1 MSKTAFLFVG
11 INKLSFN
18 RNKRKNRNNRIIVDS
33 ERNNKPRLIVSESR
47 HDVNEVNKRFQEIR
61 KSPPL
66 LVHR

>member
-1 MSKTAFLFVG
+1 
-11 INKLSFN
+11 
-18 RNKRKNRNNRIIVDS
+18 
-33 ERNNKPRLIVSESR
+33 LIVSESR